1 VALLVALGVYSFI
14 GTLVPQGR
22 DTAATVRQW
31 DTAHEGLA
39 PLVGVLG
46 LHQAFSSPVFVA
58 LAILLACAT
67 AVCAWRRTAVAR
79 RRSSA
84 LRALRRGET
93 AKAAAS
99 PTFAIETEAD
109 RSEAIDRAES
119 ALREAGLGA
128 KRAGDTLVLA
138 SNPATVWGSTVFHWA
153 LVALLAV
160 VVLSA
165 MVRSD
170 GLIGIP
176 RGESRVDEPAS
187 YGVYS
192 RGPLHST
199 ATPPLRI
206 GVEEF
211 EVDYTE
217 PDGTVVGPTATVAV
231 ATESGVVL
239 ARQRV
244 YPNHPLKYGSMVV
257 HSNSSGLALRF
268 VLERADGSE
277 IGRTSALVDVSDETT
292 SGTTPAVFVLT
303 GPGGQ
308 AVVEVEA
315 ALEPVAPGS
324 PVREGLPELPRVSL
338 TMTSAEDGAEVASGR
353 VGLAEGVSLPDGS
366 TVRFV
371 SIDHYARLSV
381 VDDWTVPLLYVVLL
395 VAVIGVTI
403 ALLGRQRLFVVIVS
417 ESGPITVVS
426 VTMRAWRSAGFDRD
440 SLEMV
445 LREGLATSEGGG

>member
-1 VALLVALGVYSFI
+1 MAPRARKLTSLLASPRLAVALLVTLGVYSFV

-22 DTAATVRQW
+22 DAAATVRQW
-31 DTAHEGLA
+31 DSAHQGLA
-39 PLVGVLG
+39 PLVGLLG
-46 LHQAFSSPVFVA
+46 MHQAFSSPVFVA

-67 AVCAWRRTAVAR
+67 AVCAWRRTAVAW

-84 LRALRRGET
+84 LRALRRGEI
-93 AKAAAS
+93 AKAVGS
-99 PTFAIETEAD
+99 PTFAIETEAN
-109 RSEAIDRAES
+109 RSEAIDRAEI
-119 ALREAGLGA
+119 ALREADLGA
-128 KRAGDTLVLA
+128 KRADDTLVLA

-165 MVRSD
+165 LVRSD
-170 GLIGIP
+170 GLVGIP
-176 RGESRVDEPAS
+176 RGESRSDVPAS

-192 RGPLHST
+192 RGPLHAT

-231 ATESGVVL
+231 TTESGAVL

-244 YPNHPLKYGSMVV
+244 YPNHPLKHGSMVV

-268 VLERADGSE
+268 LLERADGSE

-303 GPGGQ
+303 GPDGR
-308 AVVEVEA
+308 AVVEVGA
-315 ALEPVAPGS
+315 ALEARCTRFHCKRRASCAAP
-324 PVREGLPELPRVSL
+324 RF
-338 TMTSAEDGAEVASGR
+338 TYHDIGR
-353 VGLAEGVSLPDGS
+353 
-366 TVRFV
+366 
-371 SIDHYARLSV
+371 
-381 VDDWTVPLLYVVLL
+381 
-395 VAVIGVTI
+395 
-403 ALLGRQRLFVVIVS
+403 GRS
-417 ESGPITVVS
+417 
-426 VTMRAWRSAGFDRD
+426 
-440 SLEMV
+440 
-445 LREGLATSEGGG
+445 

>member
-1 VALLVALGVYSFI
+1 MAPRMRRLTSLLASPRLAVALLVALGVYSFI

-22 DTAATVRQW
+22 DTAAVVRQW
-31 DTAHEGLA
+31 DTAHVGLA

-93 AKAAAS
+93 AKAVAS

-165 MVRSD
+165 LVRSD

-176 RGESRVDEPAS
+176 RGESRSDVPRPTACIREDLCTPQPRRR
-187 YGVYS
+187 YGLVWRS
-192 RGPLHST
+192 SKWTTPSLTGPLSALRRPSRSRPNPEQFWRGSGCTRTIPSSTDRWLFT
-199 ATPPLRI
+199 ATPP
-206 GVEEF
+206 
-211 EVDYTE
+211 
-217 PDGTVVGPTATVAV
+217 
-231 ATESGVVL
+231 
-239 ARQRV
+239 
-244 YPNHPLKYGSMVV
+244 
-257 HSNSSGLALRF
+257 
-268 VLERADGSE
+268 
-277 IGRTSALVDVSDETT
+277 
-292 SGTTPAVFVLT
+292 
-303 GPGGQ
+303 
-308 AVVEVEA
+308 
-315 ALEPVAPGS
+315 
-324 PVREGLPELPRVSL
+324 
-338 TMTSAEDGAEVASGR
+338 
-353 VGLAEGVSLPDGS
+353 
-366 TVRFV
+366 
-371 SIDHYARLSV
+371 
-381 VDDWTVPLLYVVLL
+381 
-395 VAVIGVTI
+395 
-403 ALLGRQRLFVVIVS
+403 
-417 ESGPITVVS
+417 
-426 VTMRAWRSAGFDRD
+426 AWR
-440 SLEMV
+440 
-445 LREGLATSEGGG
+445 